1 MKSFRFQFLVLLLA
15 LALVVTAFSNMAPL
29 TAQAK
34 EADEIREQLAEVTEE
49 RADLQRQMNALK
61 SDIENNTDEI
71 GRIADDKV
79 VIDQQIG
86 LISQD
91 ILLLNKQILAYGML
105 IADMQGEVDAAQA
118 RLEEMTQENKER
130 IRTMEEDGSLS
141 YWSVLFR
148 ANDFADLLDR
158 LNMMEEIA
166 NADRRRLEE
175 MRQARREVQE
185 KQDAMNAEKE
195 ALEASRLEMEQRQ
208 LQLAEKRAQAD
219 EKMLQLKARHE
230 EYEELLEKAE
240 EAENELLQQ
249 IAKLQKEY
257 EEIKNGDDPATP
269 SGNTGVGGAGNGI
282 ITGVKPP
289 EEVTKDLEW
298 VLPCEYTEVA
308 SPYGWR
314 EHPTLDYPRFHD
326 GVDLPNEQ
334 GTPIVATRAG
344 KVLARGFEEDGAG
357 YFVSINHG
365 DGFTSTYMHMTHYI
379 VKVNQEVEAGE
390 VIGYMGS
397 TGRST
402 SSHLHFALSWFDGK
416 NACSQNPADYLPLE

>member
-1 MKSFRFQFLVLLLA
+1 MKGFRLKILA
-15 LALVVTAFSNMAPL
+15 LLMALTLVVTAFSNMAPL

-34 EADEIREQLAEVTEE
+34 EADEIREQLEKVAEE
-49 RADLQRQMNALK
+49 RADLQKQMKALER
-61 SDIENNTDEI
+61 DIKNNTSDI
-71 GRIADDKV
+71 GRIADEKV
-79 VIDQQIG
+79 IIDQEIG
-86 LISQD
+86 LLSQD
-91 ILLLNKQILAYGML
+91 ILLLNKQILTYGLL
-105 IADMQGEVDAAQA
+105 IADMQGDVDAAQA
-118 RLEEMTQENKER
+118 RLEEITQENKER
-130 IRTMEEDGSLS
+130 IRTMEEDGNLS

-166 NADRRRLEE
+166 NADRRRLES

-195 ALEASRLEMEQRQ
+195 ALEASRAEMEQRQ
-208 LQLAEKRAQAD
+208 AQLAEKRAEAD

-230 EYEELLEKAE
+230 EYEELLELAE
-240 EAENELLQQ
+240 EAENKLLEE

-257 EEIKNGDDPATP
+257 EEANKGDGADDSPLNTGGGS
-269 SGNTGVGGAGNGI
+269 SGNTVV
-282 ITGVKPP
+282 TGVRPP
-289 EEVTKDLEW
+289 EELTRDLVWE
-298 VLPCEYTEVA
+298 LPCEYINLA

-326 GVDLPNEQ
+326 GVDLGNEQ

-344 KVLARGFEEDGAG
+344 KVIARGFEEDGAG
-357 YFVSINHG
+357 YYVSINHG

-379 VKVNQEVEAGE
+379 VKMNQEVEAGE

-402 SSHLHFALSWFDGK
+402 GPHLHFALSWYDGK
-416 NACSQNPADYLPLE
+416 RACSQNPADYLKLE